1 MNKDSLIKELKKF
14 GNKERA
20 EHSKYF
26 FKTGKGQYGEGDIF
40 IGATVPECR
49 VISKKY
55 KDLDKKSILELLKNP
70 YHEVRLVSLHILVLQ
85 YEDATKS
92 KNDKEREVIFN
103 FYFKNRKYINNWDLV
118 DTSVYKIFGNYL
130 FENKKASEIK
140 EVLTSLSN
148 SKNLWDRRISIVSTY
163 TFIKKGV
170 FSHTLDIVLII
181 KNDKEDLNHKAC
193 GWMLR
198 EVGKK
203 DENVL
208 KSFLQKYKNS
218 LPRTTLRYAI
228 ERFSEAERKQFL
240 AK

>member
-1 MNKDSLIKELKKF
+1 MNTNPLIKELKKL
-14 GNKERA
+14 GNKERS

-26 FKTGKGQYGEGDIF
+26 FKTGKGQYGEGDLFVGI
-40 IGATVPECR
+40 TVPECR
-49 VISKKY
+49 TISKKY

-70 YHEVRLVSLHILVLQ
+70 YHEVRLVALLILVLQ
-85 YEDATKS
+85 YEEATKR
-92 KNDKEREVIFN
+92 KDTKESESIYT

-118 DTSVYKIFGNYL
+118 DTSVYKIFGKYL
-130 FENKKASEIK
+130 FENKKTAEIK

-163 TFIKKGV
+163 AFIKKGV
-170 FSHTLDIVLII
+170 FSHTLDIVLIL

-208 KSFLQKYKNS
+208 KSFLQKHKNS

-228 ERFSEAERKQFL
+228 ERFSEVERKQFL

>member
-1 MNKDSLIKELKKF
+1 
-14 GNKERA
+14 
-20 EHSKYF
+20 
-26 FKTGKGQYGEGDIF
+26 
-40 IGATVPECR
+40 
-49 VISKKY
+49 
-55 KDLDKKSILELLKNP
+55 LDKKNILELLKNA
-70 YHEVRLVSLHILVLQ
+70 YHEVRLVALLILVLQ
-85 YEDATKS
+85 YEEATKR
-92 KNDKEREVIFN
+92 KDTKESESIYT

-118 DTSVYKIFGNYL
+118 DTSVYKIFGKYL
-130 FENKKASEIK
+130 FENKKAAEIK

-163 TFIKKGV
+163 AFIKKGV
-170 FSHTLDIVLII
+170 FSHTLDIVLIL

-208 KSFLQKYKNS
+208 KSFLQKHKNS

-228 ERFSEAERKQFL
+228 ERFSEIERKQFL